1 MSAPATGNPGGRQVI
16 DFSLSEEQ
24 QQLRALAHEFAEKD
38 IVPKAAHHDQTGEFP
53 RDICK
58 KAWEL
63 GLMNTH
69 IPAEYGGAGLG
80 VLDGCLLAEEI
91 AWGCTGIGTAMEAN
105 TLAEGPII
113 VGGSD
118 EQKKRILTPM
128 THDFRLAAY
137 CVTEPQAGSDVA
149 GMKTTARKAG
159 DDYVLKGSKMWITNG
174 SVADW
179 YFVVA
184 YTDPSQKHRGMSAF
198 YVPRDT
204 PGIEVGK
211 KEQNMGQRASDTRAV
226 TFNDVAVPKKN
237 LIGTE
242 GKGWLLAM
250 AAFDYS
256 RPIVSAAAVGLA
268 RSAYDHAV
276 RYAKERTTF
285 GVPIHKHQSI
295 AFMVADMAMR
305 IEAARLL
312 VWQSAWKID
321 HGERNTREAAMAKAF
336 AADSA
341 MQVALDAV
349 QVFGGYGFSKEYPV
363 EKLMRD
369 AKVFQIYEG
378 TSQIQRLIIARE
390 IFER

>member
-1 MSAPATGNPGGRQVI
+1 MV
-16 DFSLSEEQ
+16 DFALTEEQ
-24 QQLRALAHEFAEKD
+24 QQLRALAHEFAEKE
-38 IVPKAAHHDQTGEFP
+38 IAPKAAHHDQTGEFP
-53 RDICK
+53 REICR

-69 IPAEYGGAGLG
+69 VPEAYGGMGLG
-80 VLDGCLLAEEI
+80 VLDGCMIAEEI

-105 TLAEGPII
+105 TLAEAPVI

-118 EQKKRILTPM
+118 EQKKRFLTPM
-128 THDFRLAAY
+128 TKEFRLAAY
-137 CVTEPQAGSDVA
+137 CVTEPQAGSDVQ
-149 GMKTTARKAG
+149 GIKTVARKTG

-184 YTDPSQKHRGMSAF
+184 YTDPVQRYKGMSAF
-198 YVPRDT
+198 VVPRDSS
-204 PGIEVGK
+204 GIEVGK
-211 KEQNMGQRASDTRAV
+211 KEQNLGQRASDTRAV
-226 TFNDVAVPKKN
+226 TFNDVKVPKAN
-237 LIGTE
+237 LLGKE
-242 GKGWLLAM
+242 GQGWFLAM
-250 AAFDYS
+250 AAFDHS
-256 RPIVSAAAVGLA
+256 RPVVSAAAVGLA
-268 RSAYDHAV
+268 RSAMEHAI

-295 AFMVADMAMR
+295 AFTIAEMAMK

-321 HGERNTREAAMAKAF
+321 RGERNTREAAFAKAF

-341 MQVALDAV
+341 MEVALNAV
-349 QVFGGYGFSKEYPV
+349 QVFGGYGYSREYPV

-369 AKVFQIYEG
+369 AKIFQIYEG
-378 TSQIQRLIIARE
+378 TSQIQRLIIAKE
-390 IFER
+390 IFERS

>member
-1 MSAPATGNPGGRQVI
+1 MI

-24 QQLRALAHEFAEKD
+24 QQLRALAHEFAEKE

-80 VLDGCLLAEEI
+80 VLDGCLLAEET

-113 VGGSD
+113 VGGSE
-118 EQKKRILTPM
+118 EQKKRILLPM
-128 THDFRLAAY
+128 TKEFRLAAY

-149 GMKTTARKAG
+149 GMRTIARKVG

-184 YTDPSQKHRGMSAF
+184 YTDPAQKHRGMSAF
-198 YVPRDT
+198 HVPRDT

-226 TFNDVAVPKKN
+226 TFNDVAVSKRD
-237 LIGTE
+237 LIGAE

-250 AAFDYS
+250 AAFDHS
-256 RPIVSAAAVGLA
+256 RPVVSAAAVGLA
-268 RSAYDHAV
+268 RAAYDHAV
-276 RYAKERTTF
+276 RYAKERTAF
-285 GVPIHKHQSI
+285 GVPIHKHQSV

-321 HGERNTREAAMAKAF
+321 RGERNTREAAMAKAF

-378 TSQIQRLIIARE
+378 TSQIQRVIIARE
-390 IFER
+390 IFERG

>member
-1 MSAPATGNPGGRQVI
+1 MI

-24 QQLRALAHEFAEKD
+24 QQLRALAHEFAEKE

-58 KAWEL
+58 KAWEV

-80 VLDGCLLAEEI
+80 VVDGCLLAEEI

-113 VGGSD
+113 VGATE
-118 EQKKRILTPM
+118 EQKRRILLPM
-128 THDFRLAAY
+128 TQEFRLAAY
-137 CVTEPQAGSDVA
+137 CVTEPQAGSDVL
-149 GMKTTARKAG
+149 GIKTTARKVG
-159 DDYVLKGSKMWITNG
+159 DDYVIKGSKMWITNG

-226 TFNDVAVPKKN
+226 TFNDVAVPKQN
-237 LIGTE
+237 LIGVE

-250 AAFDYS
+250 AAFDHS
-256 RPIVSAAAVGLA
+256 RPIVSAASVGLA
-268 RSAYDHAV
+268 RAAYDHAV
-276 RYAKERTTF
+276 RYAKERTAF

-295 AFMVADMAMR
+295 AFLVADMAMK
-305 IEAARLL
+305 IDAARLL

-321 HGERNTREAAMAKAF
+321 RGERNTREAACAKAF
-336 AADSA
+336 AADTA
-341 MQVALDAV
+341 MEVALNAV
-349 QVFGGYGFSKEYPV
+349 QVFGGYGFSREYPV

-378 TSQIQRLIIARE
+378 TSQIQRVIIARE
-390 IFER
+390 IFERG